1 MSRFF
6 VAGGGGMLGEG
17 INRVLATRH
26 EVMSTDI
33 NLTSPWLS
41 KLDFRDFDEYRR
53 QVLDFCPD
61 WIFHVG
67 AHTSLEYCE
76 EHEEDAY
83 RTNTIAVEYAT
94 RIANEAGIPI
104 FYVSTAGIF
113 DGKKAEYDDWDSP
126 NPLGVYARSKYFGER
141 FVVENAERY
150 IVCRAG
156 WMMGGGRPKD
166 KKFINKLMMQL
177 DGGARELF
185 VVNDKDGTPT
195 YTHDFVRTVEV
206 LVGKS
211 AFGLYNCVCTGL
223 TSRFEVAQHLVA
235 LLRRK
240 DVQISP
246 VASDYFSKEYF
257 AARPPSERL
266 VSKRLK
272 ILGIGTMRDW
282 RTALK
287 DYLHEYYGIPD
298 GN

>member
-26 EVMSTDI
+26 DVMSTDI

-53 QVLDFCPD
+53 QVLDFRPD

-113 DGKKAEYDDWDSP
+113 DGKKPEYDDWDSP

-141 FVVENAERY
+141 FVVENAQRY

-166 KKFINKLMMQL
+166 KKFINKLMLQM

-211 AFGLYNCVCTGL
+211 AFGLYNCVCAGL
-223 TSRFEVAQHLVA
+223 TSRFEVAQHLVG
-235 LLRRK
+235 LLGRK
-240 DVQISP
+240 DVRITP

-272 ILGIGTMRDW
+272 MLGIGTMRDW

-298 GN
+298 GD